1 LQQRSTWD
9 GIRYV
14 RSFLP
19 TLLALPVLAAE
30 PVIWIEGESATE
42 SQVLKHPWYDGDVKK
57 DELSGGDFISH
68 FEKEYPGTASYDFE
82 AQAGSYELWVRA
94 NPVQSRISYQIDKG
108 ASQIIDM
115 EKRQSGNVNLAKDD
129 KPDLRF
135 VAWAHAGTLKLAKGK
150 HRIDFRFDSA
160 LDNHGSL
167 DCFVLAPADFEPMG
181 ILKPAEIAA
190 QKEKLAKE
198 NEGWV
203 PWMPAN
209 DPFKGALLDL
219 RPLNEKVAGEKG
231 GIGVKGPDFIYRKTG
246 EKVRFWAVNGPPQDL
261 HGEEL
266 AECARMLAKH
276 GVNLVRLHGA
286 VFDGKTGELDPKKI
300 EHIHEVVAAM
310 KKEGIYSH
318 ISIYFP
324 LWMTPESGKPWTE
337 GYDGKSHPFALLYF
351 EPEFQK
357 LYRSWLEALV
367 ARPGPGGAKL
377 VNEPAVMGVELI
389 NEDSFFF
396 WTFDEKNIPAPQL
409 RKLELRFAQWATKKH
424 GSVEKALA
432 TWKLDHPHDGKER
445 LGFRPLYQIFT
456 DKTQRD
462 QDTAAF
468 LLETQRSF
476 YSDSTKWLRDQGF
489 EGLVTASNWTTANN
503 DILGPLEKYS
513 YTPGDFMDR
522 HGYFSCMHKG
532 EAAEWSIRDGHT
544 YRDRSAL
551 RFEPEETGKPPDF
564 SHPAADPCFN
574 GMPSMVSE
582 TTWNRP
588 NRYRGEAPLFYA
600 AYGALQGS
608 DAVVHFALDSKDWS
622 VKPGYFMQPWTLMSP
637 TQMGQFPAAAAI
649 FRLGLVREGEV
660 LADVSLSLEDA
671 LALKGSPL
679 APGANLDEL
688 RKVDTPGDTAPVKA
702 NGGIDPLIHYAGRT
716 SVQIGGE
723 AKPPKMADLSR
734 FIDREKKLVTA
745 SNGDTALD
753 YGKGLLTL
761 NAPAAQGAI
770 GSLKAAGLM
779 DLDDIAIASPMELG
793 EIVAVALDGKP
804 LATSSRILLQVMSEE
819 KATNFTTEPA
829 GGGRLKITNIGND
842 PWLVK
847 KLEGEVRFK
856 RPDASKLKA
865 TPLDPNGMALEGG
878 GSAARITLRA
888 DAPYYLIGP

>member
-1 LQQRSTWD
+1 
-9 GIRYV
+9 V

-42 SQVLKHPWYDGDVKK
+42 SKVLKHPWYDGDVKK
-57 DELSGGDFISH
+57 SELSGGDFISH

-82 AQAGSYELWVRA
+82 SEASSYELWVRA
-94 NPVQSRISYQIDKG
+94 NPVQSRVSYHVDGG

-115 EKRQSGNVNLAKDD
+115 EKRQSGNVNIASNG

-135 VAWAHAGTLKLAKGK
+135 VEWAHAGTVKLAKGK
-150 HRIDFRFDSA
+150 HRIGFRFDSENS
-160 LDNHGSL
+160 NHGSL
-167 DCFVLAPADFEPMG
+167 DCFVLASPDFEPMG
-181 ILKPAEIAA
+181 ILKPDEIAA
-190 QKEKLAKE
+190 QKENLAKA

-203 PWMPAN
+203 PWLPGR
-209 DPFKGALLDL
+209 DGFKDALLDL
-219 RPLNEKVAGEKG
+219 RGLNESVAGERG
-231 GIGVKGPDFIYRKTG
+231 GIAVKGADFIYKKTG
-246 EKVRFWAVNGPPQDL
+246 EKVRFWAVNGPPENLRGDDL
-261 HGEEL
+261 T
-266 AECARMLAKH
+266 ECAKLLAKR

-286 VFDGKTGELDPKKI
+286 VFDEKTGELDPKKVS
-300 EHIHEVVAAM
+300 HIYEVVAAM

-318 ISIYFP
+318 LSIYFP
-324 LWMTPESGKPWTE
+324 LWMTPEAGAGWRE

-357 LYRSWLEALV
+357 LYRGWMEALLTK
-367 ARPGPGGAKL
+367 PGPEGKKL
-377 VNEPAVMGVELI
+377 TDEPALMGVELI

-409 RKLELRFAQWATKKH
+409 RELETRFASWASKKH

-432 TWKLDHPHDGKER
+432 AWKLPHPHDARDR

-456 DKTQRD
+456 DKTARD

-468 LLETQRSF
+468 LMETQRSF
-476 YSDSTKWLRDQGF
+476 YEDSRQWLRAQGF
-489 EGLVTASNWTTANN
+489 KGLVTSSNWTTANN

-513 YTPGDFMDR
+513 YTPGDFIDR
-522 HGYFSCMHKG
+522 HGYFSCQHKG
-532 EAAEWSIRDGHT
+532 EASEWSIREGHT

-551 RFEPEETGKPPDF
+551 RFEPEERGKPLDF
-564 SHPAADPCFN
+564 SHPVADPMFN
-574 GMPSMVSE
+574 GMPSMISE

-679 APGANLDEL
+679 APDANLDEL
-688 RKVDTPGDTAPVKA
+688 RKADTPGGAAPA
-702 NGGIDPLIHYAGRT
+702 RADGGIDPLIHYAGRT
-716 SVQIGGE
+716 SIQIGGD
-723 AKPPKMADLSR
+723 ARPPKLADLSKL
-734 FIDREKKLVTA
+734 IDRQRKLVAA
-745 SNGDTALD
+745 SNNDVVLD
-753 YGKGLLTL
+753 YGKGLMTL
-761 NAPAAQGAI
+761 YAPAAQGAV
-770 GSLKAAGLM
+770 GSLKAGSTIKLP
-779 DLDDIAIASPMELG
+779 DLEIVSSMEFG
-793 EIVAVALDGKP
+793 GIVAVALDGKP

-819 KATNFTTEPA
+819 KATSFTTEPA
-829 GGGRLKITNIGND
+829 GGGGLKITNIGTD
-842 PWLVK
+842 PWLVR
-847 KLEGEVRFK
+847 KLGGEVRFK
-856 RPDASKLKA
+856 RGDAAKLKVTA
-865 TPLDPNGMALEGG
+865 LDINGLLLETVDNA
-878 GSAARITLRA
+878 SRITLRE
-888 DAPYYLIGP
+888 DVFYYIIGPG